1 MCYLVHMRMCVACA
15 CAYVR
20 MCACVFIDAFYFTNP
35 SILLVSLSPPSP
47 RSSTLKWLKLASAY
61 AESPLRVGCLEWPL
75 RISPQHALQLQMSAA
90 LRSTMPVKSRH
101 SQVCLLWCV
110 TKSCD
115 LSPLSSLP
123 PFFFVHEYFVPGA
136 WLSLLYP
143 LPPPSSPSLS
153 SVSLGADVCPVKSL
167 QCHLDYNCFYQI
179 YNTLVEKGMLHFTLV
194 YCWNGK
200 VGNVLS

>member
-1 MCYLVHMRMCVACA
+1 MVVVCGSCACIVSALVCATLCICACVLRAHVRMCVC
-15 CAYVR
+15 VR
-20 MCACVFIDAFYFTNP
+20 VYSLMP
-35 SILLVSLSPPSP
+35 SISRTLPSSSFPCPPPPSP

-123 PFFFVHEYFVPGA
+123 PFFFVHEYFCPWCMVVSTISSTSYL
-136 WLSLLYP
+136 LSLP
-143 LPPPSSPSLS
+143 LFCLFGCRCVSGQITAMSS
-153 SVSLGADVCPVKSL
+153 
-167 QCHLDYNCFYQI
+167 
-179 YNTLVEKGMLHFTLV
+179 
-194 YCWNGK
+194 
-200 VGNVLS
+200 